1 MEINTQ
7 FECDDTVYFME
18 DNKVVS
24 WIVKKIFVECELI
37 YYTWYR
43 TECTTK
49 YDIIRKTWNWPKTY
63 SFQEWL
69 IYESKEE
76 LLKSL

>member
-1 MEINTQ
+1 MEIKTQ

-24 WIVKKIFVECELI
+24 WIIQDFTVECKLE
-37 YYTWYR
+37 YFAWYN
-43 TECTTK
+43 TK
-49 YDIIRKTWNWPKTY
+49 CKTMYNVVRKTWNWPKTY

-76 LLKSL
+76 LLNSL